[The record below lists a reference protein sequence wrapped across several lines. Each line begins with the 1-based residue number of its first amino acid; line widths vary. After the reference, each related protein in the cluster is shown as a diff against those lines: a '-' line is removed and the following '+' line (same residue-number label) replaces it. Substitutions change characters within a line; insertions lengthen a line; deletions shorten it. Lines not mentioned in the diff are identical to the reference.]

1 MTTNLFTARPQDTTS
16 DANVQDFLMHQ
27 FLMRQSFINLVVVVG
42 VSDGGKFVDLRQI
55 VHGFTGTGEKVE
67 KGIVFGVPVWR
78 LQRGTS
84 AVKMVPVVGDIGLA
98 ASCDRDITT
107 VKSTGQPSLPG
118 SNRTHSQADAI
129 YLGGVLNQ
137 EPTQY
142 INFADNEIT
151 IVSPDKVRINAPI
164 SAFEGSI
171 EVTGSVTAQGDVIGA
186 GISLSTH
193 VHGGVESGGS
203 NTSGP
208 E

>member
-42 VSDGGKFVDLRQI
+42 VADGGKFVDLRQI
-55 VHGFTGTGEKVE
+55 VHGFTGTGEKIE
-67 KGIVFGVPVWR
+67 KGVVFGVPVWR
-78 LQRGTS
+78 LQRGNS
-84 AVKMVPVVGDIGLA
+84 AVKMMPVVGDIGLA
-98 ASCDRDITT
+98 ASCDRDITN
-107 VKSTGQPSLPG
+107 VKSTGKSGLPG
-118 SNRTHSQADAI
+118 SNRVHSQADAI

-142 INFADNEIT
+142 INFADDEIT
-151 IVSPDKVRINAPI
+151 IVSPAKVRINAPM
-164 SAFEGSI
+164 SSFEGDI

-193 VHGGVESGGS
+193 VHGGVESGGDT
-203 NTSGP
+203 TSTP

>member
-42 VSDGGKFVDLRQI
+42 VTDGGKFVDIRQI

-67 KGIVFGVPVWR
+67 KGVVFGVPVWR
-78 LQRGTS
+78 LQRGNS
-84 AVKMVPVVGDIGLA
+84 AVKMTPVVGDIGLA
-98 ASCDRDITT
+98 ASCDRDITN
-107 VKSTGQPSLPG
+107 VKSTGKPGLPG
-118 SNRTHSQADAI
+118 SNRAHSQADAI
-129 YLGGVLNQ
+129 YLGGLLNQ

-142 INFADNEIT
+142 IDFADDEIT
-151 IVSPDKVRINAPI
+151 IVSPAKLRVIAPL
-164 SAFEGSI
+164 SSFEGSI